1 LMAKSATS
9 IKEMEDKVT
18 VFAEQLGRMLGTVQ
32 GRAEGWLER
41 QTLKDDLINV
51 RDSAA
56 KLLEQL
62 TGGAGTAAATKSPK
76 KNASASADKGRSG
89 GVVDAPGKRH
99 RKPVPSVGG
108 RVDDSR
114 IAKVKIAK
122 ESKRRGGR

>member
-1 LMAKSATS
+1 
-9 IKEMEDKVT
+9 MEEQVA
-18 VFAEQLGRMLGTVQ
+18 VFAEQLGRILGTVQ
-32 GRAEGWLER
+32 GKAEGWLEH
-41 QTLKDDLINV
+41 QTLLDQLTNV

-56 KLLEQL
+56 RLLEQL
-62 TGGAGTAAATKSPK
+62 TGGSQTASAKKSAPK
-76 KNASASADKGRSG
+76 KTSARTIKGRSG

-99 RKPVPSVGG
+99 RKPVPSTGG

>member
-1 LMAKSATS
+1 
-9 IKEMEDKVT
+9 
-18 VFAEQLGRMLGTVQ
+18 
-32 GRAEGWLER
+32 
-41 QTLKDDLINV
+41 V
-51 RDSAA
+51 RDSASR
-56 KLLEQL
+56 LLEQL
-62 TGGAGTAAATKSPK
+62 MGGSAPPSAKKPAKKKAGV
-76 KNASASADKGRSG
+76 SASKGRSG

>member
-1 LMAKSATS
+1 MAKSAPS
-9 IKEMEDKVT
+9 IQEMEEKVT

-32 GRAEGWLER
+32 GKAEGWLER

-56 KLLEQL
+56 RLLEQL
-62 TGGAGTAAATKSPK
+62 TGGSPTASSKKSAKKKAGG
-76 KNASASADKGRSG
+76 SASKGRSG

-122 ESKRRGGR
+122 ESKRGGGR

>member
-1 LMAKSATS
+1 MAKSAPS
-9 IKEMEDKVT
+9 MQEMDEKVT
-18 VFAEQLGRMLGTVQ
+18 AFAEQLGRMLGTVQ
-32 GRAEGWLER
+32 GKAEGWLER

-51 RDSAA
+51 RDSASR
-56 KLLEQL
+56 LLEQL
-62 TGGAGTAAATKSPK
+62 MGGSAT
-76 KNASASADKGRSG
+76 ASAKKPAKKKAGGSASRGRSG

-114 IAKVKIAK
+114 IAKVKITK

>member
-1 LMAKSATS
+1 MAKSPTS
-9 IKEMEDKVT
+9 RPQMEEQVA
-18 VFAEQLGRMLGTVQ
+18 VFAEQLGRILGTVQ
-32 GRAEGWLER
+32 GKAEGWLEH
-41 QTLKDDLINV
+41 QALLDQLTNV

-56 KLLEQL
+56 RLLEQL
-62 TGGAGTAAATKSPK
+62 TGGSQTVSAKKSAPK
-76 KNASASADKGRSG
+76 RTSARTTKGRSG

-99 RKPVPSVGG
+99 RKPVPSTGG